1 MPLHGY
7 SIYTDLYLDINNC
20 GRGMLKF
27 KDWEAV
33 QIYRILCSA
42 AVPLF
47 LLPFSNPWYR
57 EPKLSK
63 QILASEAKP

>member
-1 MPLHGY
+1 MPMHRY

-33 QIYRILCSA
+33 QLLYTLR
-42 AVPLF
+42 LF
-47 LLPFSNPWYR
+47 LSSCFRSTAPGA
-57 EPKLSK
+57 LSPG
-63 QILASEAKP
+63 IPNRS